1 MTLRVKMIV
10 EKTKIKLSLYEL
22 YKIMAESDPIKGVF
36 RQYDCVKLYGFP
48 PETIW
53 AYSWKFDSYEPILR
67 FIKKKTLEELGFE
80 PESCGL
86 RIKIRKP
93 GTGVPVHIDPF
104 EDSSFNPRFEGRDA
118 HRWVVQCSDWDIGQ
132 FCQVEDDVMTH
143 WKVGDA
149 YKITKNMR
157 HLACNFSN
165 SDRLLITLTGF
176 TSDTKN

>member
-67 FIKKKTLEELGFE
+67 FIKKKTLEDNGINSLPKYCDLIPLPKQIYKRMLPDLVKQAKNWVEKNKKL
-80 PESCGL
+80 PNA
-86 RIKIRKP
+86 I
-93 GTGVPVHIDPF
+93 VH
-104 EDSSFNPRFEGRDA
+104 
-118 HRWVVQCSDWDIGQ
+118 
-132 FCQVEDDVMTH
+132 
-143 WKVGDA
+143 
-149 YKITKNMR
+149 
-157 HLACNFSN
+157 L
-165 SDRLLITLTGF
+165 
-176 TSDTKN
+176 

>member
-22 YKIMAESDPIKGVF
+22 YKIMAESEPIKGIF
-36 RQYDCVKLYGFP
+36 RQYDCVKLYGFH

-67 FIKKKTLEELGFE
+67 FIKKKTLEDLGFE
-80 PESCGL
+80 P
-86 RIKIRKP
+86 
-93 GTGVPVHIDPF
+93 
-104 EDSSFNPRFEGRDA
+104 GRDA